1 MSRLSELTPQ
11 YPEGT
16 HSPGSDTLTTPNYE
30 GPGDSGKSKS
40 SRRSVACK
48 SCHGL
53 KVKCTPSDI
62 HNPSSPCV
70 RCLNTSRKCEID
82 LNQTRKRRKK
92 AEIIN
97 EKNALLAKTV
107 EKSPAVPPDRA
118 AGTAST
124 DIETEPEVDTIAK
137 LQNKI
142 KMLEARLEL
151 LLQPQQTRSRLG
163 NGRFNMADPAEN
175 FDSPPFVSKVDLES
189 EIQMLSDISSK
200 LTDLTSEMKAVADR
214 RAFLLK
220 DGTSPDMISNNII
233 TLEEARERLH
243 IYKTKIYAAHP
254 LVEVPDDMSV
264 EELQEKQP
272 FLLNSIMS
280 VSNATYDNSDDVDKS
295 LKLDNFALQ
304 KLTIEVMVLGT
315 KSDELIKSLLLLC
328 LWYNTPE
335 LFRHRRYH
343 LLNTISVTML
353 HDLGII
359 SRPSYSY
366 KNEDGAITVNQNN
379 SFHNTEYRSLILI
392 LYFTTVSICLILRRT
407 IYVKWTPYVEE
418 CCIYL
423 ENTKIKRWVELAR
436 FARLSNLLDK
446 IHHVLHCPDFSE
458 RRNSLYIISEFQ
470 NLLNIIRSHIREDDY
485 SCLAY
490 YYSVVA
496 YLHEPVF
503 GGVFA
508 KDGESLTLSE
518 KSVKSIWNCTNAS
531 LDALR
536 IFNILT
542 PKQIATIPLFYV
554 SRVTYTA
561 GMLLRLRYLIISLPS
576 HIEKDLVPQSALLE
590 VQKTNKLIHE
600 ATIAHGS
607 NHFLKKTRL
616 VMQLFIQTYATQA
629 IELLRRSNDPPRNI
643 PPMKGDMSDVDKL
656 ARMFIPRPY
665 GNKPTSSED
674 EEVFNSPI
682 PLDILSYAA
691 TYRREGSLRFNP
703 DQSSDLSLCE
713 AINRHASVPRP
724 PIERLRKENNDSST
738 GASSPGGVGPT
749 SPRPSNIPVPKHIP
763 MLGVNGRGGPFPP
776 NIGMNGS
783 DGALPPAPPNGYQ
796 PNLIGAKVSG
806 SFSGPS
812 GIPFPT
818 RTSQS
823 YPSIQAHA
831 QHAQHPQQFPP
842 FTQFQGQPMPQR
854 QGLVQPLQG
863 GPRVAPPLQA
873 LSPHHQPFDAQQF
886 QATAHANINNL
897 KGVNSNLANADQLEN
912 SYWALNDEFW
922 VDLLCTESD
931 RLNFSSNN
939 HNNSQINE
947 EVFFMN

>member
-16 HSPGSDTLTTPNYE
+16 LSPGSDTLTTPNYE
-30 GPGDSGKSKS
+30 GQGDSGKSKS

-97 EKNALLAKTV
+97 EKNALLAKSV
-107 EKSPAVPPDRA
+107 EKSPAVRQDRT
-118 AGTAST
+118 AGTAGT
-124 DIETEPEVDTIAK
+124 ETETEPEVDTIAK

-151 LLQPQQTRSRLG
+151 QPQQTKSRLG
-163 NGRFNMADPAEN
+163 NGRFNMADAAEN

-189 EIQMLSDISSK
+189 EIQMLSEISSK
-200 LTDLTSEMKAVADR
+200 LTDLTGEIKDVADR

-220 DGTSPDMISNNII
+220 DGMSPDMLSNNII

-243 IYKTKIYAAHP
+243 IYKTKIYTAHP
-254 LVEVPDDMSV
+254 LVAVPDDMSV

-280 VSNATYDNSDDVDKS
+280 VSNAIYDNSNDVDKS

-335 LFRHRRYH
+335 LFKHRRYH

-359 SRPSYSY
+359 TRPSYSY
-366 KNEDGAITVNQNN
+366 KNEDGAITANQSNN
-379 SFHNTEYRSLILI
+379 FHNTEYRSMILI

-418 CCIYL
+418 CCTYL
-423 ENTKIKRWVELAR
+423 ENTKIKRWVELAH
-436 FARLSNLLDK
+436 FSRLSNLLDK
-446 IHHVLHCPDFSE
+446 IHHVLHCPDVSE

-470 NLLNIIRSHIREDDY
+470 NLLSVIRSRIREDDY
-485 SCLAY
+485 PCLAY

-508 KDGESLTLSE
+508 KDGETLILSE

-536 IFNILT
+536 IFNVLK
-542 PKQIATIPLFYV
+542 PSQVATIPLFYV
-554 SRVTYTA
+554 SRVAYTA
-561 GMLLRLRYLIISLPS
+561 GILLRLRYLIISLPS

-590 VQKTNKLIHE
+590 VQKTNKLIHD
-600 ATIAHGS
+600 ATIAHAS

-629 IELLRRSNDPPRNI
+629 IELLRRSNDTPRNF
-643 PPMKGDMSDVDKL
+643 PSMKGDMSDVDKL

-665 GNKPTSSED
+665 GNKPTSSEE
-674 EEVFNSPI
+674 EEVLNSPI

-691 TYRREGSLRFNP
+691 TFRREGSLGFNP
-703 DQSSDLSLCE
+703 EESSDLTVSG
-713 AINRHASVPRP
+713 AINRPASVPQP
-724 PIERLRKENNDSST
+724 SIERVRKENDDPIT
-738 GASSPGGVGPT
+738 GAPSPGGVGPT
-749 SPRPSNIPVPKHIP
+749 SPRPSKIPMPKHIP
-763 MLGVNGRGGPFPP
+763 ILGVNGRGGPFPP
-776 NIGMNGS
+776 NIGMNGN
-783 DGALPPAPPNGYQ
+783 DGSFPPASPNGFQ
-796 PNLIGAKVSG
+796 PNLIGGNVSG

-812 GIPFPT
+812 GIPFPS
-818 RTSQS
+818 RPSQS

-854 QGLVQPLQG
+854 QGLVQLHQG
-863 GPRVAPPLQA
+863 GPRFAPPLQA
-873 LSPHHQPFDAQQF
+873 LSPHNQSFDAQQF
-886 QATAHANINNL
+886 QGTANASINNL